1 MAAFTELRIKTSPF
15 SEETNEII
23 IAQLAELGFDSFM
36 ESESELLAYSSI
48 HSVSAAINT
57 LHSIAIPA
65 GVSIDYSAGE
75 TGERDWNEEW
85 ETGFEPVTVD
95 GRCHIRASHHPVNPA
110 AKYNITINPRMAFGT
125 GHNPTTYMMLEA
137 LMDMNVEDCRVLDMG
152 CGTGVLAIMAELR
165 KARSVTAIDTDE
177 WAYRNTLENI
187 RINGCSRVEVLLGD
201 AQLLANREFD
211 LVLANITLN
220 VLLANLPA
228 YAQSL
233 VCKGHMLLSG
243 ILTTDVDRLLQYAKS
258 IGLEPVATRTREGWA
273 MVQLH
278 RS

>member
-1 MAAFTELRIKTSPF
+1 
-15 SEETNEII
+15 
-23 IAQLAELGFDSFM
+23 
-36 ESESELLAYSSI
+36 
-48 HSVSAAINT
+48 
-57 LHSIAIPA
+57 
-65 GVSIDYSAGE
+65 
-75 TGERDWNEEW
+75 
-85 ETGFEPVTVD
+85 
-95 GRCHIRASHHPVNPA
+95 
-110 AKYNITINPRMAFGT
+110 
-125 GHNPTTYMMLEA
+125 
-137 LMDMNVEDCRVLDMG
+137 
-152 CGTGVLAIMAELR
+152 
-165 KARSVTAIDTDE
+165 ARSVTAIDTDE